1 MNIQNKLKDCVTDAQ
16 GMDPHVHYTDYVI
29 PAPLLFLVS

>member
-1 MNIQNKLKDCVTDAQ
+1 MDCVTDLQ
-16 GMDPHVHYTDYVI
+16 GMDPHIHYTDAI